1 MSSRG
6 GPGLRKARGPGFFL
20 REELTRLRSDDA
32 AWREVFAR
40 ADVVSEG
47 AVQGGDWFGSTSIV
61 LDLPEMPAEDLATVR
76 SLAARCLHVRLRALR
91 IARRE
96 AQSRA
101 GASLLPSQCEIR
113 FDDDSRGLR
122 IDVDVQASLLTKR
135 RARI

>member
-1 MSSRG
+1 MSTRG

-20 REELTRLRSDDA
+20 RENLTRLRSDDA
-32 AWREVFAR
+32 AWREVFTR

-47 AVQGGDWFGSTSIV
+47 AVSGGDWFGSTSII
-61 LDLPEMPAEDLATVR
+61 LNLPEMPAEDLAMVR
-76 SLAARCLHVRLRALR
+76 AVASRCLHVRLRALR

-135 RARI
+135 HARV

>member
-1 MSSRG
+1 MTSRG
-6 GPGLRKARGPGFFL
+6 GPGLSKAKGPGFFL
-20 REELTRLRSDDA
+20 RENLTRLRSEDA
-32 AWREVFAR
+32 CWRQVFAR

-47 AVQGGDWFGSTSIV
+47 AVMDGAWFGSTSIV
-61 LDLPEMPAEDLATVR
+61 LHLPEMPAEDLTLVR
-76 SLAARCLHVRLRALR
+76 ALAARCLHVRLRALR

-135 RARI
+135 HARV